1 MRTAGQV
8 ERSCLHVGG
17 DPCQVL
23 QLAGG
28 RMRVLITQGGI
39 SNVLRVVSK
48 LLDLLDI
55 LTSWLRKL
63 ILKFVIVIFFVCL
76 FVFC

>member
-1 MRTAGQV
+1 
-8 ERSCLHVGG
+8 
-17 DPCQVL
+17 
-23 QLAGG
+23 
-28 RMRVLITQGGI
+28 MRVLITQGGI